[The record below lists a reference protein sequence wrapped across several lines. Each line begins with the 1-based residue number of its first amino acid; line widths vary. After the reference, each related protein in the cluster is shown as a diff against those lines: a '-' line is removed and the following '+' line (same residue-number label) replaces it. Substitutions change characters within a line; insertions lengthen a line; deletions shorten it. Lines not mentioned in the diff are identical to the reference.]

1 MRGRP
6 QERAHRPDLPFAP
19 VQDGT
24 ITWSSDSAGGLTGDR
39 PLLSAPQVYLS
50 PFGPGGGAKAARVAC
65 PRRGFGGHGD
75 QDRFPQPSMVTITMN
90 EALRPFTKDRSHLD
104 FRVATAVWGTV
115 LVVTLLVTSGASW
128 TAVRDGPGPFGEGP
142 LIGRT
147 VWSLASFQPTQRS
160 DPRRWW
166 ARLAVVCL
174 VATVLLGIGA
184 ATTAGSR
191 LARLAGVAA
200 GLTVVSVV
208 IVGVAMH
215 DDYFRPAAG
224 LYAAGLVAA
233 ALVVW
238 AFIVAANAG
247 EHDSWPD
254 AG

>member
-1 MRGRP
+1 
-6 QERAHRPDLPFAP
+6 
-19 VQDGT
+19 
-24 ITWSSDSAGGLTGDR
+24 
-39 PLLSAPQVYLS
+39 
-50 PFGPGGGAKAARVAC
+50 
-65 PRRGFGGHGD
+65 
-75 QDRFPQPSMVTITMN
+75 
-90 EALRPFTKDRSHLD
+90 
-104 FRVATAVWGTV
+104 
-115 LVVTLLVTSGASW
+115 
-128 TAVRDGPGPFGEGP
+128 
-142 LIGRT
+142 
-147 VWSLASFQPTQRS
+147 
-160 DPRRWW
+160 
-166 ARLAVVCL
+166 VVCL